1 MICGVSAMTRKP
13 LRVFK
18 PALALLLGISVST
31 SVSTG
36 ALAQANL
43 ESSVERQ
50 HSELARLYDAFTVTH
65 AAALDTIAKANVDP
79 RFAQARADM
88 RQHLEHMQARENS
101 QSMSHGMMHSSG
113 DSNSH
118 DMDMR
123 MEGPYRELDV
133 QARVNMGRLVRADHT
148 DAAAAKAYDNVASLP
163 RHAAMVLA
171 AGRQFEEALWSLW
184 ADPGMSVDD
193 KVKATQTVIEDYRSA
208 DERHAVSVQPKPVSL
223 YLDHTYAG
231 SLKSAYPRLSG
242 LLWSNQW
249 LQLASLEAIIRGQVD
264 PQFAG
269 RVTDTLERYYNKLGS
284 DSGMSMFPAPV
295 EMPTVPTIA
304 PTLYTLAPEASIIV
318 DNLNMLDAAIA
329 DIIAYPGLDA
339 NTREQAILATVAQF
353 TDDNIATD
361 DMSYLL
367 SALRGG
373 IYNQGGP
380 AIGELQGSE
389 RNRSRDA
396 MGMQHPM
403 SMSGPN

>member
-1 MICGVSAMTRKP
+1 MIRKP
-13 LRVFK
+13 LRLFK

-31 SVSTG
+31 G
-36 ALAQANL
+36 ALAQANP
-43 ESSVERQ
+43 ESSVESQ
-50 HSELARLYDAFTVTH
+50 HSELARLYRAFTVTH

-79 RFAQARADM
+79 QFAQTRADM
-88 RQHLEHMQARENS
+88 RQHLEHMQARESS
-101 QSMSHGMMHSSG
+101 QSMSHGMMHGSG

-118 DMDMR
+118 DMDMS

-133 QARVNMGRLVRADHT
+133 QARVDMGRLVRADHT
-148 DAAAAKAYDNVASLP
+148 DAAAAGAYDNVASLP

-171 AGRQFEEALWSLW
+171 AGRQFEEALWNLW

-208 DERHAVSVQPKPVSL
+208 DERHSVSVQPKPVAL
-223 YLDHTYAG
+223 YLDHAYAG
-231 SLKSAYPRLSG
+231 SLQSAYPRISG

-269 RVTDTLERYYNKLGS
+269 RVDDTLERYNNKLGS

-304 PTLYTLAPEASIIV
+304 PTLYTLAPDAAIII

-329 DIIAYPGLDA
+329 DVIAYPGLDA
-339 NTREQAILATVAQF
+339 NTREQAILEKVAQF
-353 TDDNIATD
+353 TNQGNTTDN
-361 DMSYLL
+361 MSYLL

-380 AIGELQGSE
+380 AIGELMGSE

-396 MGMQHPM
+396 MGMQHHM